1 MTRLSYQQ
9 LTQLAE
15 EQITRYRDEWAAH
28 AAAGRRV
35 DWLHDQA
42 FGAYLLWYRAS
53 PDNPRREADKERL
66 YALVR
71 SIGEPVG
78 QLEQGAA

>member
-1 MTRLSYQQ
+1 MRRLSYQR

-15 EQITRYRDEWAAH
+15 EQITRYRDEWVTH
-28 AAAGRRV
+28 LAAGRRV

-42 FGAYLLWYRAS
+42 FGAYLLWYRAT
-53 PDNPRREADKERL
+53 PDNPRREADTARL

-71 SIGEPVG
+71 SIGEPVE
-78 QLEQGAA
+78 QPEQGVA